1 MKKHSLTS
9 KLALVLTAAAIAV
22 VPVSAA
28 ADPLP
33 AQQASQAPAASVVS
47 GIVVDEN
54 GEPLTGVTV
63 AEKGKPSNAT
73 MTNLDGEFR
82 LGVRPGASIR
92 VSYVGYVPREV
103 STKGARPGF
112 KIAMQPD
119 DNVLDEVVVVGYG
132 AQKKVSVTGSV
143 ASIKTDDIKKN
154 AAPNLAATL
163 SGRLPGLATMQTTG
177 RPGADE
183 VTMYLRGAGTVN
195 GSHPLI
201 LIDGVP
207 RDGIG
212 HLDPNEVESVTVL
225 KDASATAVFGVRGA
239 NGVILV
245 TTRRGQAGT
254 MELSASFD
262 YSLQRFTTSTDRIHS
277 WEFAE
282 LRNEAFLNDNP
293 GGEAPYTPYMIE
305 MYRNG
310 KNRVF
315 YPDVYPMD
323 YFFKKWAPQIRA
335 NLNMNGGSDRMT
347 YFVNVG
353 YVGQSG
359 QFKTEDSK
367 ELGYDPSYNMNR
379 YTFRSNVDVNLAS
392 NLKLSVNLASY
403 LEKVNSP
410 QATDLY
416 GGNVES
422 MTADLFARAISMPPT
437 SQGPLTVGG
446 YFTPDGTPVPA
457 GKVVS
462 PSDVSDPKDNK
473 FADMNYRGY
482 QRSTNL
488 SLNSSVI
495 LDWGLDFIT
504 KGLSTKFMVSF
515 DAFSTTTTSA
525 SRMYDLYQA
534 YPARNPGDE
543 CTYMAIRLNQNDV
556 LSSPRRSSA
565 SNYYLNL
572 QYSINYARTFGLN
585 RVTAMALVQRD
596 NWQTSAPDLP
606 YNMLGFSGRVT
617 YDFDSR
623 YLAEI
628 NVGYNGSEQ
637 FSRKHRF
644 GFFPAFSAGWVASN
658 EAFFPRNRVLTH
670 LKLRGSVGKVGN
682 DKLGAS
688 RFLYLSSIT
697 MGGGTI
703 PSLGRGQ
710 AVYIGKIGNEDL
722 TWETAIKQNY
732 GIDFKFFDNLSLSF
746 DYFTEKRDDIL
757 ITRGTVPALQGVPLG
772 DLPKVNMG
780 KIDNSGFEIDGRYT
794 NRFGEF
800 LVSVNGNFGYN
811 KNKIVEI
818 DEARLSEDYA
828 CRYRQTGYSVG
839 QQFGYTIDRSNGN
852 GFINTPEELEWA
864 KKAYKM
870 GTPRMGDFLY
880 KDVNGDGEINDK
892 DYLPIGYSNIPR
904 ITYGFGGSVEW
915 RGIDFSVF
923 FSGLAKASRLY
934 NSWGVSE
941 TVGTGYFNEQHLHA
955 WTPERYA
962 AGEEISWPALGTVA
976 NVSMQPNDFFI
987 MDRSFLRLK
996 SIELGYSLPQK
1007 WLKKIG
1013 MTTCRFHVSGNNLVT
1028 WKKIKQKTIDPE
1040 QYWEASYP
1048 LNKLVNF
1055 GVNLVF

>member
-9 KLALVLTAAAIAV
+9 KLALVLTAAVIAAP
-22 VPVSAA
+22 PVSAA
-28 ADPLP
+28 QDPDP
-33 AQQASQAPAASVVS
+33 VPQATSSARAAQAVS
-47 GIVVDEN
+47 GTVVDEN
-54 GEPLTGVTV
+54 GEPLIGVTV
-63 AEKGKPSNAT
+63 AEKGKVTNAT
-73 MTNLDGEFR
+73 MTNIDGVFSIN
-82 LGVRPGASIR
+82 VRPGATLR
-92 VSYVGYVPREV
+92 FSYVGY
-103 STKGARPGF
+103 STKEVPVKGGSNLDIRLE
-112 KIAMQPD
+112 PD
-119 DNVLDEVVVVGYG
+119 ENLIEEVVVVGYG
-132 AQKKVSVTGSV
+132 AQKKLSVTGAV
-143 ASIKTDDIKKN
+143 ASIKTEDIKKN
-154 AAPNLAATL
+154 AAPNLAASL

-195 GSHPLI
+195 GANPLI

-207 RDGIG
+207 REGIA

-239 NGVILV
+239 NGVLLV

-254 MELSASFD
+254 MELSASVDF
-262 YSLQRFTTSTDRIHS
+262 SLQKFTTTTDRIHS

-282 LRNEAFLNDNP
+282 LRNQAYLNDNP
-293 GGEAPYTPYMIE
+293 GGEVPYTPYMIE

-310 KNRVF
+310 TNRTF

-323 YFFKKWAPQIRA
+323 YFFKKWAPQTRV
-335 NLNMNGGSDRMT
+335 NLNMNGGSERMQ

-367 ELGYDPSYNMNR
+367 TLGYDPSYHMNR

-410 QATDLY
+410 QARDLY
-416 GGNVES
+416 GGSVEN

-437 SQGPLTVGG
+437 SQGPLTEAG
-446 YFTPDGTPVPA
+446 YFTPDGTPVSA

-462 PSDVSDPKDNK
+462 PSDISDPKDNK

-482 QRSTNL
+482 QNSTNL
-488 SLNSSVI
+488 NLNSSVI

-504 KGLSTKFMVSF
+504 KGLSTKFMASF
-515 DAFSTTTTSA
+515 DAFSTTTTTA
-525 SRMYDLYQA
+525 TRMYDLYQA
-534 YPARNPGDE
+534 LPAKQPGDE
-543 CTYMAIRLNQNDV
+543 CHYMAIRLNQNDV
-556 LSSPRRSSA
+556 ISAPSRSSA

-596 NWQTSAPDLP
+596 NWQTAAPDLP

-623 YLAEI
+623 YLAEV

-637 FSRKHRF
+637 FSKKKRF

-658 EAFFPRNRVLTH
+658 EAFFPRNQVVTH
-670 LKLRGSVGKVGN
+670 LKLRASVGKVGN

-688 RFLYLSSIT
+688 RFLYLSDIT

-710 AVYIGKIGNEDL
+710 AVYIGKMGNENV
-722 TWETAIKQNY
+722 TWETAVKQNY
-732 GIDFKFFDNLSLSF
+732 GVDFKFFDHLSLSF

-772 DLPKVNMG
+772 DIPKVNMG
-780 KIDNSGFEIDGRYT
+780 KIDNSGFELEGRYM

-811 KNKIVEI
+811 KNKIKAI
-818 DEARLSEDYA
+818 DEAILGEDYA

-852 GFINTPEELEWA
+852 GYINTPEELEWA
-864 KKAYKM
+864 KNAYKM

-880 KDVNGDGEINDK
+880 KDINGDGEISEK

-923 FSGLAKASRLY
+923 FSGLGKASRLY
-934 NSWGVSE
+934 NAWGVSE

-996 SIELGYSLPQK
+996 SIEVGYSLPQQ
-1007 WLKKIG
+1007 WLRKIG
-1013 MTTCRFHVSGNNLVT
+1013 MTSCRFHVSGNNLFT
-1028 WKKIKQKTIDPE
+1028 WKKIKQKTVDPE

-1048 LNKLVNF
+1048 LHKLVNF

>member
-9 KLALVLTAAAIAV
+9 KLALVLTAAVITA
-22 VPVSAA
+22 PPLSAA
-28 ADPLP
+28 QDPEP
-33 AQQASQAPAASVVS
+33 VPQATSSARTTQAVS
-47 GIVVDEN
+47 GSVVDEN
-54 GEPLTGVTV
+54 GEPLIGVTV
-63 AEKGKPSNAT
+63 AEKGKVTNAT
-73 MTNLDGEFR
+73 MTNIDGAFNIS
-82 LGVRPGASIR
+82 VRPGATLRI
-92 VSYVGYVPREV
+92 SYVGYVTREV
-103 STKGARPGF
+103 PTKGNTHLDIRLE
-112 KIAMQPD
+112 PD
-119 DNVLDEVVVVGYG
+119 ENLIEEVVVVAYG
-132 AQKKVSVTGSV
+132 AQKKLSVTGSV

-154 AAPNLAATL
+154 AAPNLAASL

-195 GSHPLI
+195 GSNPLI

-207 RDGIG
+207 RDGIA

-239 NGVILV
+239 NGVLLV

-254 MELSASFD
+254 MELSASVDF
-262 YSLQRFTTSTDRIHS
+262 SLQKFTTSTDRIHS
-277 WEFAE
+277 WEFAD
-282 LRNEAFLNDNP
+282 LRNQAYLNDNP
-293 GGEAPYTPYMIE
+293 GAEAPYTPYMIE

-310 KNRVF
+310 TNRTF

-323 YFFKKWAPQIRA
+323 YFFKKWAPQTRV
-335 NLNMNGGSDRMT
+335 NLNMNGGSERMQ

-367 ELGYDPSYNMNR
+367 TLGYDPSYHMNR

-410 QATDLY
+410 QARDLY

-437 SQGPLTVGG
+437 SQGPLTEAG

-462 PSDVSDPKDNK
+462 PSDISDPKDNK

-482 QRSTNL
+482 QNSTNL
-488 SLNSSVI
+488 NLNSSVI

-504 KGLSTKFMVSF
+504 KGLSTKFMASF
-515 DAFSTTTTSA
+515 DAFSTTTTTA
-525 SRMYDLYQA
+525 TRMYDLYQA
-534 YPARNPGDE
+534 LPAKQPGDE
-543 CTYMAIRLNQNDV
+543 CRYMAIRLNQNDV
-556 LSSPRRSSA
+556 ISAPSRSSA

-596 NWQTSAPDLP
+596 NWQTAAPDLP

-623 YLAEI
+623 YLAEV

-637 FSRKHRF
+637 FSKKKRF

-670 LKLRGSVGKVGN
+670 LKLRASVGKVGN

-688 RFLYLSSIT
+688 RFLYLSNIT

-710 AVYIGKIGNEDL
+710 AVYIGKMGNENL
-722 TWETAIKQNY
+722 TWETAVKQNY
-732 GIDFKFFDNLSLSF
+732 GVDFKFFDHLSLSF
-746 DYFTEKRDDIL
+746 DYFTENRDDIL

-772 DLPKVNMG
+772 NIPKVNMG
-780 KIDNSGFEIDGRYT
+780 KIDNEGFEIDGRYM

-811 KNKIVEI
+811 KNKIIAI
-818 DEARLSEDYA
+818 DEAILGEDYA
-828 CRYRQTGYSVG
+828 SRYRQTGYSVG

-880 KDVNGDGEINDK
+880 KDVNGDGEISEK

-923 FSGLAKASRLY
+923 FSGLGKASRLY
-934 NSWGVSE
+934 NAWGVSE
-941 TVGTGYFNEQHLHA
+941 TSGTGYFNEQHLHA

-996 SIELGYSLPQK
+996 SIEVGYSLPQQ
-1007 WLKKIG
+1007 WLRKIG
-1013 MTTCRFHVSGNNLVT
+1013 MTSCRFHVSGNNLFT
-1028 WKKIKQKTIDPE
+1028 WKKIKQKTVDPE

-1048 LNKLVNF
+1048 LHKLVNF

>member
-9 KLALVLTAAAIAV
+9 KLALVLTAAVITA
-22 VPVSAA
+22 PPLSAA
-28 ADPLP
+28 QDPEP
-33 AQQASQAPAASVVS
+33 VPQATSSARATQAVS
-47 GIVVDEN
+47 GSVVDEN
-54 GEPLTGVTV
+54 GEPLIGVTV
-63 AEKGKPSNAT
+63 AEKGKVTNAT
-73 MTNLDGEFR
+73 MTNIDGAFNIS
-82 LGVRPGASIR
+82 VRPGATLRI
-92 VSYVGYVPREV
+92 SYVGYVTREV
-103 STKGARPGF
+103 PTKGNTHLDIRLE
-112 KIAMQPD
+112 PD
-119 DNVLDEVVVVGYG
+119 ENLIEEVVVVAYG
-132 AQKKVSVTGSV
+132 AQKKLSVTGSV

-154 AAPNLAATL
+154 AAPNLAASL

-195 GSHPLI
+195 GSNPLI

-207 RDGIG
+207 RDGIA

-239 NGVILV
+239 NGVLLV

-254 MELSASFD
+254 MELSASVDF
-262 YSLQRFTTSTDRIHS
+262 SLQKFTTSTDRIHS
-277 WEFAE
+277 WEFAD
-282 LRNEAFLNDNP
+282 LRNQAYLNDNP
-293 GGEAPYTPYMIE
+293 GAEAPYTPYMIE

-310 KNRVF
+310 TNRTF

-323 YFFKKWAPQIRA
+323 YFFKKWAPQTRV
-335 NLNMNGGSDRMT
+335 NLNMNGGSERMQ

-367 ELGYDPSYNMNR
+367 TLGYDPS
-379 YTFRSNVDVNLAS
+379 
-392 NLKLSVNLASY
+392 
-403 LEKVNSP
+403 
-410 QATDLY
+410 
-416 GGNVES
+416 
-422 MTADLFARAISMPPT
+422 DLFARAISMPPT
-437 SQGPLTVGG
+437 SQGPLTEAG

-462 PSDVSDPKDNK
+462 PSDISDPKDNK

-482 QRSTNL
+482 QNSTNL
-488 SLNSSVI
+488 NLNSSVI

-504 KGLSTKFMVSF
+504 KGLSTKFMASF
-515 DAFSTTTTSA
+515 DAFSTTTTTA
-525 SRMYDLYQA
+525 TRMYDLYQA
-534 YPARNPGDE
+534 LPAKQAGEE
-543 CTYMAIRLNQNDV
+543 CRYMAIRLNQNDV
-556 LSSPRRSSA
+556 ISAPSRSSA

-596 NWQTSAPDLP
+596 NWQTAAPDLP

-623 YLAEI
+623 YLAEV
-628 NVGYNGSEQ
+628 NVGY
-637 FSRKHRF
+637 KKKRF

-670 LKLRGSVGKVGN
+670 LKLRASVGKVGN

-688 RFLYLSSIT
+688 RFLYLSNIT

-710 AVYIGKIGNEDL
+710 AVYIGKMGNENL
-722 TWETAIKQNY
+722 TWETAVKQNY
-732 GIDFKFFDNLSLSF
+732 GVDFKFFDHLSLSF
-746 DYFTEKRDDIL
+746 DYFTENRDDIL

-772 DLPKVNMG
+772 NIPKVNMG
-780 KIDNSGFEIDGRYT
+780 KIDNEGFEIDGRYM

-811 KNKIVEI
+811 KNKIIAI
-818 DEARLSEDYA
+818 DEAILGEDYA
-828 CRYRQTGYSVG
+828 SRYRQTGYSVG

-880 KDVNGDGEINDK
+880 KDVNGDGEISEK

-923 FSGLAKASRLY
+923 FSGLGKASRLY
-934 NSWGVSE
+934 NAWGVSE
-941 TVGTGYFNEQHLHA
+941 TSGTGYFNEQHLHA

-996 SIELGYSLPQK
+996 SIEVGYSLPQQ
-1007 WLKKIG
+1007 WLRKIG
-1013 MTTCRFHVSGNNLVT
+1013 MTSCRFHVSGNNLFT
-1028 WKKIKQKTIDPE
+1028 WKKIKQKTVDPE

-1048 LNKLVNF
+1048 LHKLVNF